1 MATVSC
7 PVLSV
12 RLFAPARVFK
22 DDLYLN
28 RCATRPVLAATG
40 RLDQVRG
47 LSVALLGLA
56 LLSGATVQGQ
66 SIVGQVTTVA
76 GVPIPGLSVTG
87 TRLFPLQRLSTAT
100 DASGNYILGSALG
113 GNYSVVPSKSGY
125 TFTPA
130 SSNVLVTA
138 GGADVT
144 ADFTTP
150 ATVPR
155 AFTQPAQNLTPTSA
169 RLLGSVNPDGAATT
183 AWFEYGLTT
192 SYGSAS
198 VPANLSS
205 FAADVPV
212 NIAVT
217 GLLNGTNYHF
227 RIVASNI
234 FGLSLGG
241 DLGFATPSG
250 IPAVTTLG
258 PTEGGAMTMTLNA
271 SVNPN
276 GGSATGW
283 FEVGTTT
290 DYGFPAAGQ
299 NLGNGI
305 TPTNFSQ
312 ALIGLATGTTYHYRA
327 VAATSFG
334 TNYGADTVFT

>member
-1 MATVSC
+1 MATVTC
-7 PVLSV
+7 PILSG
-12 RLFAPARVFK
+12 RLAAAARAFK
-22 DDLYLN
+22 DDLCWN
-28 RCATRPVLAATG
+28 RGSMSAVLAATG
-40 RLDQVRG
+40 HLVQVRG
-47 LSVALLGLA
+47 LIVALLGLA
-56 LLSGATVQGQ
+56 LLSVATVHAQ
-66 SIVGQVTTVA
+66 SIVGKITTVA
-76 GVPIPGLSVTG
+76 GVPIPGVTVAG
-87 TRLFPLQRLSTAT
+87 TRLFPPQKVTDST
-100 DASGNYILGSALG
+100 DASGNYTLGSALS

-130 SSNVLVTA
+130 SSNVFVIA
-138 GGADVT
+138 GGANVT

-227 RIVASNI
+227 RTVARNI
-234 FGLSLGG
+234 FG
-241 DLGFATPSG
+241 
-250 IPAVTTLG
+250 
-258 PTEGGAMTMTLNA
+258 
-271 SVNPN
+271 
-276 GGSATGW
+276 
-283 FEVGTTT
+283 
-290 DYGFPAAGQ
+290 
-299 NLGNGI
+299 
-305 TPTNFSQ
+305 
-312 ALIGLATGTTYHYRA
+312 
-327 VAATSFG
+327 
-334 TNYGADTVFT
+334 